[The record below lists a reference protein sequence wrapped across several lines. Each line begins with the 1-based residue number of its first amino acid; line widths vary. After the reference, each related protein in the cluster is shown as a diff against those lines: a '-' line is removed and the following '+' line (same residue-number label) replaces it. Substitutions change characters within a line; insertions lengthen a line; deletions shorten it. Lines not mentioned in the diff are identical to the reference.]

1 MPPPLLQKRCP
12 LGATP
17 PAGFFIGYR
26 LRTALATLGSPATAL
41 PAGRAP
47 WGLEVAAATKR
58 TDVGFCLSA
67 LPCGILLWRRCSR
80 ALRSRGAIRANV
92 AGSPAPLL
100 CRRGYPRPLLLH
112 PSLRSPPP
120 RRSGARESGRGL
132 RPRFFIGSASQPL
145 RGLGGYC
152 PRPRGAGASLLSGR
166 AGRDASLL
174 MVAPHH
180 ARRSRRFGM
189 LSAPR
194 GLRSPDGRPQ
204 PPFRLVGSR
213 VARSTRS
220 GAFQISGRLGA
231 VALTPRNDLESFPST
246 TSTE

>member
-1 MPPPLLQKRCP
+1 MPLPSPKV
-12 LGATP
+12 T
-17 PAGFFIGYR
+17 YR

-80 ALRSRGAIRANV
+80 ALRARAAIRGV
-92 AGSPAPLL
+92 ARPSRAPVAYPAPVG
-100 CRRGYPRPLLLH
+100 RGPA
-112 PSLRSPPP
+112 PP
-120 RRSGARESGRGL
+120 RSIWSRPSTVLGARESGRGL
-132 RPRFFIGSASQPL
+132 RPRLFIGSASQPS
-145 RGLGGYC
+145 RGLGGNC

-166 AGRDASLL
+166 AGCDASLSML
-174 MVAPHH
+174 APHH

-189 LSAPR
+189 HSAPR

-246 TSTE
+246 TSTD